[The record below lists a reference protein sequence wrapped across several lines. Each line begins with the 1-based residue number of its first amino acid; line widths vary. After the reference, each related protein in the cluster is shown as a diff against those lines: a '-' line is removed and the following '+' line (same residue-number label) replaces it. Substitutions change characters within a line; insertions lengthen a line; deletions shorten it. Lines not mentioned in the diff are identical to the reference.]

1 VRDDDAPTETGDER
15 DAPLYRVD
23 FDDKEAAE
31 FRWQG
36 LRPSITE

>member
-15 DAPLYRVD
+15 DALLYRVE
-23 FDDKEAAE
+23 FDDEEVAE